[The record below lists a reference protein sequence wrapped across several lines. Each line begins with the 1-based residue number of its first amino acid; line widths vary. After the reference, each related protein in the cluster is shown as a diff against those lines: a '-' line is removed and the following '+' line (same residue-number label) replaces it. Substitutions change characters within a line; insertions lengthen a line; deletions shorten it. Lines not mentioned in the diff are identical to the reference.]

1 MYKEQFE
8 IVTSTPEINRYMI
21 SINEAMM
28 LLYTTRK

>member
-8 IVTSTPEINRYMI
+8 IVISTSEINWYMI

>member
-8 IVTSTPEINRYMI
+8 LVTSTSEINRYMI
-21 SINEAMM
+21 SINEAMI